1 MAAAASIRGFF
12 GRCSGFRFYVLG
24 LALNLAYLAVLLSF
38 DVSRRNLQPVAT
50 PEIQTVWRFS
60 DAGTY
65 VRAARAFLQTGVFAG
80 SDGLPDAHR
89 TVGYPA
95 FLAVV
100 MTLGGDRWV
109 AWLWMLQAVIFAG
122 IYPALVVVARE
133 WFGATERQIRRLLL
147 AYALVGAGW
156 AYTPIPL
163 TDQLF
168 AVCLWSALAL
178 GTLAVRRGGAGFW
191 ISHFVLLGAA
201 ASVRPVLALFPL
213 AFAALMFALRGAR
226 PWRRLVWVV
235 AIQALLCQAPA
246 IRNYV
251 HHGVWIP
258 SDVAVNNLSDYWA
271 REVMAWTGQPDLQPA
286 AEAGW
291 KELPLNERLSAQMAF
306 ARSALTAHPFVAAGV
321 LAVNFGLNT
330 LETHWIQPMH
340 FFRSSLHCDLKRW
353 CALTP
358 GLKLFHSIWALI
370 NAVLV
375 LAALAGVW
383 RLARARQWAW
393 LVFIAVFVL
402 PYVYGATDAQGA
414 RFRLY
419 LEALILMLALPAFS
433 VRAKEPA

>member
-1 MAAAASIRGFF
+1 MAAVASIRGFF
-12 GRCSGFRFYVLG
+12 RRHSGFRLYALG
-24 LALNLAYLAVLLSF
+24 LALNLAYLAVLLSGE
-38 DVSRRNLQPVAT
+38 VSRKNLQPVST

-65 VRAARAFLQTGVFAG
+65 VRSARAFLQTGVFAD
-80 SDGLPDAHR
+80 SDRLPDAHR

-95 FLAVV
+95 FLALV
-100 MTLGGDRWV
+100 MTLGGDHWV
-109 AWLWMLQAVIFAG
+109 AWLWVLQALLFAG
-122 IYPALVVVARE
+122 IYPALAVVARE
-133 WFGATERQIRRLLL
+133 WFGASERQIRRMLLV
-147 AYALVGAGW
+147 YVLVGAGW

-168 AVCLWSALAL
+168 AVCLWLALAL

-191 ISHFVLLGAA
+191 LAHFAFLGAA
-201 ASVRPVLALFPL
+201 ASIRPVLALFPL
-213 AFAALMFALRGAR
+213 AFVALMFALRCAR
-226 PWRRLVWVV
+226 PWPRLVWVV
-235 AIQALLCQAPA
+235 AVQAILCQAPA
-246 IRNYV
+246 VRNYV

-271 REVMAWTGQPDLQPA
+271 REVLAWTGRPDLQPA

-291 KELPLNERLSAQMAF
+291 KELPLNERLSAQTAF
-306 ARSALTAHPFVAAGV
+306 ARSALAAHPVVAAGV
-321 LAVNFGLNT
+321 LAVNFSLNT

-358 GLKLFHSIWALI
+358 GLKLFHSVWAVI
-370 NAVLV
+370 NAILV

-402 PYVYGATDAQGA
+402 PYAYGATDAQGA

-419 LEALILMLALPAFS
+419 LEGLILMLALLAFS
-433 VRAKEPA
+433 RHAKERA